1 MRKYFRLARVGAAL
15 WIGAGGMGMVAA
27 EDERLRDRLAPE
39 LQAFAR
45 DRETAFFAGN
55 YEASIKAASAGLA
68 RAEELGRVED
78 QQLFLRYVAYD
89 HWLMGNLELAIDY
102 AQRLGALGEQTDAP
116 LVRSRAHRLLSEI
129 NDTLRDLPRARAHAE
144 LAVALAQGAPNSGVM
159 MFAQACLGR
168 CALRA
173 GDFAAARR
181 HFTRVLRH
189 WQKNSPWNAAN
200 AQRNLAE
207 LAEAEG
213 KLTGAL
219 AIYEKTITALTEVGD
234 RRGLARTLYL
244 TANLLRR
251 MGRNDDA
258 LARLAR
264 ARPLAESVGGHQVL
278 AEFNEELSLTL
289 EAKGDFAGSLVA
301 QRQAQR
307 ARERCGRRRPRCAPW
322 LSKRAR
328 RSPPNNFPSSSSAGK
343 RPSRPR
349 RCGCTRRS
357 CGRAPRSWRA
367 PKCCGGRSRAA
378 RPSVLLALGAVILA
392 QRSRLRAERHSLAQ
406 THRALAAA
414 ERADVL
420 KSRLLGI
427 ASHDLKAP
435 LRAMLL
441 RADQLQPAVAPAGA
455 AALAGLRTDGER
467 MLALVRDLLDVAAV
481 ESGELKVH
489 LAPCDLADLAAEV
502 VTSLRLHAE
511 QKRIALHFTSAADAI
526 VLPADRARLAQ
537 AITNLVD
544 NAVKFSPPGAGV
556 HVTLAVGDGN
566 VRLAV
571 RDAGPGLSAA
581 DFARMFQPFQTL
593 SAVPTA
599 GEPSSGLG
607 LHLTREIVARHGGR
621 IDVDSAPGAGAT
633 FAIVLPL
640 TPAAA

>member
-1 MRKYFRLARVGAAL
+1 MRKYFRLARVAAAL

-45 DRETAFFAGN
+45 DRETVFFAGN
-55 YEASIKAASAGLA
+55 YEASIKAASAGLT

-129 NDTLRDLPRARAHAE
+129 HDTLRDLPRARAHAE

-207 LAEAEG
+207 VAEAEG

-219 AIYEKTITALTEVGD
+219 SIYEKTITALTEVGD

-251 MGRNDDA
+251 MGRVDDA

-307 ARERCGRRRPRCAPW
+307 AREALRTAQA
-322 LSKRAR
+322 SVRAVA
-328 RSPPNNFPSSSSAGK
+328 FE
-343 RPSRPR
+343 
-349 RCGCTRRS
+349 
-357 CGRAPRSWRA
+357 
-367 PKCCGGRSRAA
+367 A
-378 RPSVLLALGAVILA
+378 R
-392 QRSRLRAERHSLAQ
+392 E
-406 THRALAAA
+406 ALAAKQLSIEQLGRQKA
-414 ERADVL
+414 E
-420 KSRLLGI
+420 
-427 ASHDLKAP
+427 
-435 LRAMLL
+435 
-441 RADQLQPAVAPAGA
+441 
-455 AALAGLRTDGER
+455 
-467 MLALVRDLLDVAAV
+467 
-481 ESGELKVH
+481 
-489 LAPCDLADLAAEV
+489 
-502 VTSLRLHAE
+502 
-511 QKRIALHFTSAADAI
+511 
-526 VLPADRARLAQ
+526 
-537 AITNLVD
+537 
-544 NAVKFSPPGAGV
+544 
-556 HVTLAVGDGN
+556 
-566 VRLAV
+566 
-571 RDAGPGLSAA
+571 
-581 DFARMFQPFQTL
+581 
-593 SAVPTA
+593 
-599 GEPSSGLG
+599 
-607 LHLTREIVARHGGR
+607 
-621 IDVDSAPGAGAT
+621 
-633 FAIVLPL
+633 
-640 TPAAA
+640 